1 MCSIFSKG
9 TQLFNFIKSDIIW
22 KLTYEVKYIIL
33 QIHGDFIINTKKEHN
48 QYISVFKVFKKLSY
62 YLNLTDLLTIQL
74 IFLFLSC
81 YEKAHDNK
89 AFPQENLKSRC
100 LSQIMTH
107 FVKPCEDP
115 EGYAKWQL

>member
-1 MCSIFSKG
+1 M
-9 TQLFNFIKSDIIW
+9 
-22 KLTYEVKYIIL
+22 
-33 QIHGDFIINTKKEHN
+33 
-48 QYISVFKVFKKLSY
+48 FKVFKKLSY

-89 AFPQENLKSRC
+89 AFPQENSKSRC
-100 LSQIMTH
+100 LSQIMIH

-115 EGYAKWQL
+115 EGYAK